1 MNEGLGHSCMAGTT
15 GCTAPVV
22 QHLPDPAAV
31 LVKVRLNVADH
42 LLEVVEVLLFG
53 AASFISSLLDRL
65 D

>member
-1 MNEGLGHSCMAGTT
+1 MAGTT